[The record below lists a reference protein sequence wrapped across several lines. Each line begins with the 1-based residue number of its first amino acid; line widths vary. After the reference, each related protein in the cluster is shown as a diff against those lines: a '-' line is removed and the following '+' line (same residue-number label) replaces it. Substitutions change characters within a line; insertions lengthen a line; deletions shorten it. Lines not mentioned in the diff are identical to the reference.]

1 MQRWSALRRGEG
13 ILEQRTIAV
22 SDADTLACITDSG
35 KCLRE
40 GPQAEAM
47 GAICTNLDSG
57 KHELQQGPTSDA
69 QWEVH
74 KERCA
79 MGDAQWVGLL
89 RAFVGVA
96 EPEAGTLAVASTA
109 FSGSSVGKES
119 ACNAGDPGSI
129 PWWGRSPGEGIG
141 YPLQYSGL
149 ENSMDRIVHG
159 VAKRWT
165 RLIDF
170 HFHFQSL

>member
-1 MQRWSALRRGEG
+1 MRKGQTLLHGRSVAVPPSILQRWSALRRGEG

-79 MGDAQWVGLL
+79 MGDALWVG
-89 RAFVGVA
+89 APVHPGT
-96 EPEAGTLAVASTA
+96 EASSKPNPTDLASL
-109 FSGSSVGKES
+109 
-119 ACNAGDPGSI
+119 
-129 PWWGRSPGEGIG
+129 
-141 YPLQYSGL
+141 PL
-149 ENSMDRIVHG
+149 
-159 VAKRWT
+159 
-165 RLIDF
+165 
-170 HFHFQSL
+170 

>member
-1 MQRWSALRRGEG
+1 MS
-13 ILEQRTIAV
+13 
-22 SDADTLACITDSG
+22 
-35 KCLRE
+35 
-40 GPQAEAM
+40 
-47 GAICTNLDSG
+47 AICTNLDSG

-165 RLIDF
+165 RLSDF